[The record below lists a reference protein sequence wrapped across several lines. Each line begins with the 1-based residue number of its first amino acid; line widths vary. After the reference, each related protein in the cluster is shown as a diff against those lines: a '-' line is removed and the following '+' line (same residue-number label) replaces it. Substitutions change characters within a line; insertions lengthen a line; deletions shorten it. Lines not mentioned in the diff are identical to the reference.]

1 MERKEQKPPGGP
13 PQAAEGEDNQLS
25 EEKRAIVALARIL
38 GSGPLG
44 GRSLRLLEQLADC
57 IQHPQA
63 EVLQGAE
70 PAKQAAAQQA
80 ATMEEESAET
90 APAEAPTGEPSHSGD
105 PEHITEEGVIVGSLR
120 TMPTD
125 RWTCKV
131 PACTG
136 KFHRLKDCRRFHKME
151 PEERL
156 RLADLHGLCLGCL
169 TPGHGRAARAC
180 PYEEERADACKKAAC
195 RRRHHQLLQVEERK
209 TKKSP
214 GRSPLVRPPSPHED
228 PTPTEDLG
236 CEVQLVAQ
244 WVSTKGGIPALVFW
258 DTGSQVTLV
267 TQKMA
272 RALGLAAI
280 PSSPLRLEGIG
291 EGHRPRAATRFK
303 VPLVDTGGRTIIVTA
318 YGVDVIMSPLMSG
331 DAVLMKE
338 TFPEVPAGGLAP
350 ASGEVSLLMGQDNLS
365 LFPAER
371 RRVGNA
377 AL

>member
-1 MERKEQKPPGGP
+1 M
-13 PQAAEGEDNQLS
+13 
-25 EEKRAIVALARIL
+25 
-38 GSGPLG
+38 
-44 GRSLRLLEQLADC
+44 
-57 IQHPQA
+57 
-63 EVLQGAE
+63 LQEAE

-80 ATMEEESAET
+80 TTMEEESAET

-105 PEHITEEGVIVGSLR
+105 PEHITEQGVIVGSLR

-195 RRRHHQLLQVEERK
+195 RRRHHQLLHVEERK
-209 TKKSP
+209 AKKSP
-214 GRSPLVRPPSPHED
+214 GRSPLERPPSPHED

-244 WVSTKGGIPALVFW
+244 WVSTKGGAPALVFW

-272 RALGLAAI
+272 RALSLAAI

-303 VPLVDTGGRTIIVTA
+303 VPLIDTGGRTIVVTA
-318 YGVDVIMSPLMSG
+318 YGVDVIMSPLIGG
-331 DAVLMKE
+331 DAALMRE
-338 TFPEVPAGGLAP
+338 TFPEVPAGGLVS
-350 ASGEVSLLMGQDNLS
+350 ASGEVSLLIGQDNLS

-377 AL
+377 ALYMSRFGTGWIASGRPPRAGSGGSTRLVGVWRHQIPGA